1 MKVKRWT
8 CLLAPLLAA
17 VGCFEL
23 PQFADSSIIDRPRIL
38 AVVAE
43 PPEVAP
49 SRTTSATLSILVAG
63 ADEVTDV
70 RWTAC
75 GMPGG
80 GFGGMGNMFGEND
93 GDNGCGSG
101 AIPLGE
107 GERVTLPL
115 DQARVLLMSDELA
128 QAALGSQLSA
138 EVLEQIRTSVGIA
151 ATIQVELL
159 ADGKRLR
166 ALKRVLLRESDAPG
180 SNPPPPAFRF
190 GDIILRSQGDAP
202 PYRCEP
208 EQGSLQAGLLET
220 VPLTPLFEGDREPW
234 LENYTVLDARGM
246 LGERREQAFYS
257 WFTDAG
263 DLDDGS
269 TRAPRRANVWHAPGK
284 PGCAQIWLVVRDGHA
299 GATACIARVSVGAD
313 GSCIN

>member
-1 MKVKRWT
+1 MV
-8 CLLAPLLAA
+8 PLLAA
-17 VGCFEL
+17 VSCFDL
-23 PQFADSSIIDRPRIL
+23 PQFAQSSFIDRPRIL

-43 PPEVAP
+43 PPEVSP
-49 SRTTSATLSILVAG
+49 SRTASAALSVLVAG
-63 ADEVTDV
+63 ADEVSDV
-70 RWTAC
+70 RWTVC

-80 GFGGMGNMFGEND
+80 GFGGMGSMFGEND
-93 GDNGCGSG
+93 GDRGCGG
-101 AIPLGE
+101 DALPLGE

-115 DQARVLLMSDELA
+115 DQARLLLMSDELA
-128 QAALGSQLSA
+128 QAALGAELSS

-166 ALKRVLLRESDAPG
+166 AIKRVLLRESDTPG
-180 SNPPPPAFRF
+180 TNPPPPSFRF
-190 GDIILRSQGDAP
+190 GDLLLHSQGDAP

-208 EQGSLQAGLLET
+208 EQGSLQVGLREHVGL
-220 VPLTPLFEGDREPW
+220 VPVFDGDSEPW
-234 LENYTVLDARGM
+234 LENYWVLDARGM
-246 LGERREQAFYS
+246 LGEREEQAFYS

-263 DLDDGS
+263 ELGDGS
-269 TRAPRRANVWHAPGK
+269 TRAPARENVWRAPDR

-313 GSCIN
+313 GGCL